1 MASFGKSTY
10 KDYDKFMENR
20 RKGEREL
27 EKGIV
32 NILNQ
37 RPPLAY
43 FVVVMRE

>member
-1 MASFGKSTY
+1 MTSLWKIG
-10 KDYDKFMENR
+10 ER
-20 RKGEREL
+20 IEREL
-27 EKGIV
+27 KKGIL